1 MLPPSIKI
9 VDHQLHHEIFGPI
22 FRENPSTKP
31 VNCASIIVE
40 RFAVQA

>member
-22 FRENPSTKP
+22 FLKTHQPNP
-31 VNCASIIVE
+31 
-40 RFAVQA
+40 